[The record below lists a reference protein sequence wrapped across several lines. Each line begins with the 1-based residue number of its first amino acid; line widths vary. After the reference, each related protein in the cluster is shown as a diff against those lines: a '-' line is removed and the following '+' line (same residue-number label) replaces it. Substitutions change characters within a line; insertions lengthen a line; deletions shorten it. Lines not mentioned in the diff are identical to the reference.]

1 MSACTVKNVIDAFV
15 RAGINAH
22 SVGADAVQLHA
33 AHGYLLGEFI
43 SPIWNKRTDEFG
55 GTTIRRFEIVRRIL
69 QGLRKSLP
77 QTYPILIKMNG
88 HDVEEG
94 GVTVETAIETARLAE
109 SAGAD
114 ALEISGGSGRK
125 PYSLLGDM
133 PFEDL
138 FKDEKKR
145 EAMRKRFSDIKFKA
159 MFNHAYC
166 REVKRWVK
174 IPVISVGGF
183 RTFEEIDGVLAT
195 GECDMVA
202 MSRPFIRQG
211 NLAEFVKPGWK
222 SSCISCNRCF
232 FALAGN
238 GEPKCL
244 APY

>member
-1 MSACTVKNVIDAFV
+1 
-15 RAGINAH
+15 
-22 SVGADAVQLHA
+22 
-33 AHGYLLGEFI
+33 
-43 SPIWNKRTDEFG
+43 
-55 GTTIRRFEIVRRIL
+55 
-69 QGLRKSLP
+69 
-77 QTYPILIKMNG
+77 MNG
-88 HDVEEG
+88 HDVEPG
-94 GVTVETAIETARLAE
+94 GITVEIAVETAKLAE

-138 FKDEKKR
+138 FKDPQKR
-145 EAMRKRFSDIKFKA
+145 EAMRKRFSDIRFVP

-166 REVKRWVK
+166 REVKRAVR

-183 RTFEEIDGVLAT
+183 RTFDEIEWVLQR

-202 MSRPFIRQG
+202 MSRPFIR
-211 NLAEFVKPGWK
+211 NKHLAELVKPGWK

-232 FALAGN
+232 FAIAGD
-238 GEPKCL
+238 GEAKCL